1 MNKSESIAALATDLA
16 IAQGEIE
23 NADKNSVNPH
33 FKNKYADLS
42 EILNTIRPVMSKH
55 GLAVVQFPSYE
66 SSVASVETVLTHKS
80 GEWMSGVASCRVTKD
95 DAQGYGSALTYLR
108 RYSLSAVCGISQEDD
123 DGQAS
128 VKQSPSKP
136 VLVAPSIP
144 STESAA
150 LFSNLLAYAKSGGKD
165 SLNNEW
171 KELSKENRGLI
182 TEKQME
188 QLQFASTAFD
198 ETKASQA

>member
-80 GEWMSGVASCRVTKD
+80 GEWMSGIASCRVTKD

-144 STESAA
+144 STESAV
-150 LFSNLLAYAKSGGKD
+150 LFSKLLAIVNGGGKG
-165 SLNNEW
+165 EFTKAW
-171 KELSKENRGLI
+171 KALEINVRALI
-182 TEKQME
+182 NPEQMA
-188 QLQFASTAFD
+188 QLQFACTAFD